1 MHTSERCPKG
11 GEHDGVENNENENIS
26 KILGFVKYLRK
37 SNFFIQCKIAKWRS
51 NKPFTDREFWDAFN
65 YFENAL
71 KEAKKQ
77 GKTELPIPALSTLDE
92 AYCILMDDINPDI
105 SNAPLYVVKYLY
117 LPAYQ
122 EMIDSYKIKI
132 IPVY

>member
-1 MHTSERCPKG
+1 METFIIGYMIMDEVA
-11 GEHDGVENNENENIS
+11 GVAMAI
-26 KILGFVKYLRK
+26 GYVKYLQK
-37 SNFFIQCKIAKWRS
+37 SGFFIQRKIAKWRS
-51 NKPFTDREFWDAFN
+51 NKPFTDREFWTAFN

-77 GKTELPIPALSTLDE
+77 GKTELHIPTLSTLDE

-105 SNAPLYVVKYLY
+105 SDAPLYIVKYLY

-122 EMIDSYKIKI
+122 EMIDSYGIKI
-132 IPVY
+132 IPIY

>member
-1 MHTSERCPKG
+1 MG
-11 GEHDGVENNENENIS
+11 AFIIVYMIVNEVAGIAMAAGYIDHLKKNGYFMQR
-26 KILGFVKYLRK
+26 KIK
-37 SNFFIQCKIAKWRS
+37 KWRS
-51 NKPFTDREFWDAFN
+51 KKPFTDREFWDAFN

-77 GKTELPIPALSTLDE
+77 GKTELHIPALSTLDE

-122 EMIDSYKIKI
+122 EMIDSYRIKI

>member
-1 MHTSERCPKG
+1 MGAFIIGYMIANEVV
-11 GEHDGVENNENENIS
+11 GVVMAV
-26 KILGFVKYLRK
+26 GFVKYLRK
-37 SNFFIQCKIAKWRS
+37 SGFFIQRKIVKWRS
-51 NKPFTDREFWDAFN
+51 NKPFTDREFWIAFN

-77 GKTELPIPALSTLDE
+77 GKTELHIPALSTLDK

-105 SNAPLYVVKYLY
+105 SDAPLYIVKYLY

-122 EMIDSYKIKI
+122 EMIDSYGIKI
-132 IPVY
+132 IPVYY

>member
-1 MHTSERCPKG
+1 METFITIYMIANEVA
-11 GEHDGVENNENENIS
+11 GVVMAV
-26 KILGFVKYLRK
+26 GFVKYLRK
-37 SNFFIQCKIAKWRS
+37 SGFFIQRKIAKWRS
-51 NKPFTDREFWDAFN
+51 NNSFTDWQFWEAFT

-77 GKTELPIPALSTLDE
+77 GKTELHIPALSTLDE
-92 AYCILMDDINPDI
+92 AYCILKDDINPNI

-122 EMIDSYKIKI
+122 EMIDSYRIKI
-132 IPVY
+132 IPIY